1 LTVEFVSRRPQTGG
15 DHCILKED
23 SQPTLAGSFLP

>member
-1 LTVEFVSRRPQTGG
+1 MIEFVSRIAQTGR

-23 SQPTLAGSFLP
+23 GQPALTRGFLP

>member
-1 LTVEFVSRRPQTGG
+1 LTIEFVSRRPQTGR

-23 SQPTLAGSFLP
+23 GQPTLAGGFLS